1 LIKKIFK
8 CLKADSFEEKHL
20 TAILLDIWIIMSNKV
35 DSLDVII
42 IGGGLA
48 GLTTAALLARAGK
61 AVTLFEHS
69 SREIGGRARTAEI
82 DGFYFNQGPH
92 ALYLTDASD
101 SILKEIGITYTG
113 GIPAGKGYLI
123 SGGKKR
129 EIAGDYSSWLSGKND
144 GSQFFIS
151 PTKIDFSQL
160 ESVTEQE
167 WLDKNIHDIN
177 DAEIIKTIFRL
188 NTYANDPEI
197 QSIGPVLHQIYVG
210 SQAGVMYLDGG
221 WQTLVDGLVTV
232 AKNSNARIVMGKKAI
247 RVKRT
252 DSSGWQVLLSDKTQ
266 VSAKIVVIAAGP
278 MDAYSLFD
286 DKERPEVLSRAAKE
300 AKPVRL
306 VCLDVALSSLPD
318 KDALFAL
325 GVDRPLYFSVHSAYA
340 KLAPEGGALIHVAKY
355 LGTSI
360 EPKPREDQPELEE
373 FLDLLQPGWRQ
384 VLVKKRPLPNMV
396 VSNAVFTAASGG
408 LAGRPDAKIADNLY
422 VVGDWVGKEGLLSNA
437 SVASAKH
444 AAQLILNG

>member
-1 LIKKIFK
+1 
-8 CLKADSFEEKHL
+8 
-20 TAILLDIWIIMSNKV
+20 MSNEV

-82 DGFYFNQGPH
+82 EGFYFNQGPH
-92 ALYLTDASD
+92 ALYLTDAND

-113 GIPAGKGYLI
+113 GIPAVKGYLI

-129 EIAGDYSSWLSGKND
+129 EIAGDYSSWLSGKSD

-151 PTKIDFSQL
+151 PTKMDFSQL

-188 NTYANDPEI
+188 NTYANDPDI

-221 WQTLVDGLVTV
+221 WQTLVDGLLTV
-232 AKNSNARIVMGKKAI
+232 AKNANARIVMGKKAI
-247 RVKRT
+247 SVKRT

-306 VCLDVALSSLPD
+306 VCLDVALSNY

-340 KLAPEGGALIHVAKY
+340 KLAPKGGALIHVAKY

-396 VSNAVFTAASGG
+396 VSNALVTAADGG
-408 LAGRPDAKIADNLY
+408 LSGRPDPRIADNLY
-422 VVGDWVGKEGLLSNA
+422 IVGDWVGKEGLLSNA

-444 AAQLILNG
+444 AVQQILNE

>member
-1 LIKKIFK
+1 
-8 CLKADSFEEKHL
+8 
-20 TAILLDIWIIMSNKV
+20 MSTKV
-35 DSLDVII
+35 DSSDVVI

-48 GLTTAALLARAGK
+48 GLTTAALLARSGK

-69 SREIGGRARTAEI
+69 SKEIGGRARTAEI

-92 ALYLTDASD
+92 ALYLTDATD

-113 GIPAGKGYLI
+113 GIPAVKGYLI

-129 EIAGDYSSWLSGKND
+129 EIAGDYSSWLSGKSD

-151 PTKIDFSQL
+151 PTNIDFSQL
-160 ESVTEQE
+160 ESVTEEE

-188 NTYANDPEI
+188 NTYANDPDI
-197 QSIGPVLHQIYVG
+197 QSIGPVLHQIYLG
-210 SQAGVMYLDGG
+210 SRAGVMYLDGG
-221 WQTLVDGLVTV
+221 WQTLVDGLLTV
-232 AKNSNARIVMGKKAI
+232 AKNANARIVMGKKATKI
-247 RVKRT
+247 KRT
-252 DSSGWQVLLSDKTQ
+252 DSSEWQVLLSDKTE

-278 MDAYSLFD
+278 NDAYSLFD
-286 DKERPEVLSRAAKE
+286 DNERPDVLSKAAKE

-318 KDALFAL
+318 KDTLFAL

-373 FLDLLQPGWRQ
+373 FLDLLQPGWRE
-384 VLVKKRPLPNMV
+384 VLLRRDHCPTWWYLMLLLLLQ
-396 VSNAVFTAASGG
+396 TA
-408 LAGRPDAKIADNLY
+408 D
-422 VVGDWVGKEGLLSNA
+422 
-437 SVASAKH
+437 
-444 AAQLILNG
+444 

>member
-1 LIKKIFK
+1 
-8 CLKADSFEEKHL
+8 
-20 TAILLDIWIIMSNKV
+20 MSHQV
-35 DSLDVII
+35 DSLDVVI

-69 SREIGGRARTAEI
+69 SREIGGRGRTAEI

-113 GIPAGKGYLI
+113 GIPALKGYLI
-123 SGGKKR
+123 KGGKKR
-129 EIAGDYSSWLSGKND
+129 EIAGDYSSWLSGKSD

-188 NTYANDPEI
+188 NTYANDPDI

-210 SQAGVMYLDGG
+210 SRAGVMYLDGG
-221 WQTLVDGLVTV
+221 WQTLVDGLLTV
-232 AKNSNARIVMGKKAI
+232 AKNANARIVMGKKATRI
-247 RVKRT
+247 KRT
-252 DSSGWQVLLSDKTQ
+252 DSSGWQVLLSDKTE

-278 MDAYSLFD
+278 HDAYSLFD
-286 DKERPEVLSRAAKE
+286 DNERPDVLSKAAKE

-318 KDALFAL
+318 KDTVFAL

-340 KLAPEGGALIHVAKY
+340 KLAPQGGALIHVAKY

-396 VSNAVFTAASGG
+396 VSNALVTAADGG
-408 LAGRPDAKIADNLY
+408 LGGRPDPRIADNLY
-422 VVGDWVGKEGLLSNA
+422 IVGDWVGKEGLVSNA

-444 AAQLILNG
+444 AAQLILNE

>member
-1 LIKKIFK
+1 
-8 CLKADSFEEKHL
+8 
-20 TAILLDIWIIMSNKV
+20 MSNKV
-35 DSLDVII
+35 NESDIII

-48 GLTTAALLARAGK
+48 GLTSAALLARAGK
-61 AVTLFEHS
+61 TVTLFEHS

-92 ALYLTDASD
+92 ALYLTDATD

-113 GIPAGKGYLI
+113 GIPALKGYLI
-123 SGGKKR
+123 RGGKKH
-129 EIAGDYSSWLSGKND
+129 EIAGGYSSWLSGKND
-144 GSQFFIS
+144 GSKFFIS
-151 PTKIDFSQL
+151 PNKIDFSQL

-167 WLDKNIHDIN
+167 WLDKNIQDIN
-177 DAEIIKTIFRL
+177 DAEIIKTIVRL
-188 NTYANDPEI
+188 NTYANDPDI

-210 SQAGVMYLDGG
+210 SRAGVMYLDGG
-221 WQTLVDGLVTV
+221 WQTLVDGLLTV
-232 AKNSNARIVMGKKAI
+232 AKNANARIDMGKKAI

-252 DSSGWQVLLSDKTQ
+252 DSSGWQVLLSDKTE

-278 MDAYSLFD
+278 NDAYSLFD
-286 DKERPEVLSRAAKE
+286 DNERPDVLSKAAKE
-300 AKPVRL
+300 AKPIRL

-318 KDALFAL
+318 KDVTFAL

-340 KLAPEGGALIHVAKY
+340 KIAPEGGALVHVAKY

-373 FLDLLQPGWRQ
+373 FLDFLQPGWRQ

-396 VSNAVFTAASGG
+396 VSNALVTAADGG
-408 LAGRPDAKIADNLY
+408 LGGRPDVKIAENLY
-422 VVGDWVGKEGLLSNA
+422 IVGDWVGKEGLVSNA

-444 AAQLILNG
+444 AAQLILNE

>member
-1 LIKKIFK
+1 
-8 CLKADSFEEKHL
+8 
-20 TAILLDIWIIMSNKV
+20 MSNEF
-35 DSLDVII
+35 DNSDVII

-61 AVTLFEHS
+61 TVTLFERS
-69 SREIGGRARTAEI
+69 SKEIGGRARTTEV

-92 ALYLTDASD
+92 ALFLTDSTD
-101 SILKEIGITYTG
+101 SILKEIGITFTG
-113 GIPAGKGYLI
+113 GIAGSGGKSYLI
-123 SGGKKR
+123 SSGKKR
-129 EIAGDYSSWLSGKND
+129 EVPGDYGSWLSSGKGD
-144 GSQFFIS
+144 GSSVVSDEIQFFNS
-151 PTKIDFSQL
+151 PTNLDFSQL
-160 ESVTEQE
+160 EGVTVHE

-177 DAEIIKTIFRL
+177 DAEIIKAILRL
-188 NTYANDPEI
+188 NTYGNDPEI
-197 QSIGPVLHQIYVG
+197 QSIGSALRQIYVNSRRG
-210 SQAGVMYLDGG
+210 NMYLDGG
-221 WQTLVDGLVTV
+221 WQTLVDGLLTI
-232 AKNSNARIVMGKKAI
+232 AKNANARIVMEKKAI
-247 RVKRT
+247 SVKRP

-286 DKERPEVLSRAAKE
+286 DKERPEVLSKAAKE

-340 KLAPEGGALIHVAKY
+340 KLAPEGGALIHIAKY

-360 EPKPREDQPELEE
+360 ASKPREDQPELEE
-373 FLDLLQPGWRQ
+373 LLDLMQPGWRQ
-384 VLVKKRPLPNMV
+384 VLVKKRPLPSMV
-396 VSNAVFTAASGG
+396 VSNAVVIAATGG
-408 LAGRPDAKIADNLY
+408 LAGRPDPRIADNLY
-422 VVGDWVGKEGLLSNA
+422 IVGDWVGKEGLLSNA

-444 AAQLILNG
+444 AAHLILNE

>member
-1 LIKKIFK
+1 
-8 CLKADSFEEKHL
+8 
-20 TAILLDIWIIMSNKV
+20 MSNGF
-35 DSLDVII
+35 DNLDVII

-48 GLTTAALLARAGK
+48 GLTTAALLAHAGK

-101 SILKEIGITYTG
+101 TILKEIGITYTG

-129 EIAGDYSSWLSGKND
+129 EIAGDYSSWLSGKSD

-188 NTYANDPEI
+188 NTYANDPDI

-210 SQAGVMYLDGG
+210 SRAGVMYLDGG
-221 WQTLVDGLVTV
+221 WQTLVDGLLTV
-232 AKNSNARIVMGKKAI
+232 AKNANARIVMGKKAI
-247 RVKRT
+247 SVKRT

-340 KLAPEGGALIHVAKY
+340 KLAPKGGALIHVAKY

-396 VSNAVFTAASGG
+396 VSNAIVTAADGG
-408 LAGRPDAKIADNLY
+408 LGGRPDVKIADNLY
-422 VVGDWVGKEGLLSNA
+422 IVGDWVGKEGLLSNA
-437 SVASAKH
+437 SVASAKQ
-444 AAQLILNG
+444 AAHLILNE

>member
-1 LIKKIFK
+1 
-8 CLKADSFEEKHL
+8 
-20 TAILLDIWIIMSNKV
+20 MSNKV
-35 DSLDVII
+35 DESDIVI

-48 GLTTAALLARAGK
+48 GITTAALLARAEK
-61 AVTLFEHS
+61 TVTLFEHS

-82 DGFYFNQGPH
+82 DSFYFNQGPH
-92 ALYLTDASD
+92 ALYLTDATD

-113 GIPAGKGYLI
+113 GIPALRGYLI
-123 SGGKKR
+123 IGGKKR

-151 PTKIDFSQL
+151 PTKIDFSQFD
-160 ESVTEQE
+160 SVTEQE

-177 DAEIIKTIFRL
+177 DAEIIKTIVRL
-188 NTYANDPEI
+188 NTYGNDPDI

-210 SQAGVMYLDGG
+210 SRAGVMYLDGG
-221 WQTLVDGLVTV
+221 WQTLVDGLLTV
-232 AKNSNARIVMGKKAI
+232 AKNANARIVMGKKAI
-247 RVKRT
+247 KVKRT
-252 DSSGWQVLLSDKTQ
+252 DSSGWQVLLSDKTE
-266 VSAKIVVIAAGP
+266 VSAKVVVIAAGP
-278 MDAYSLFD
+278 NDAYSLFD
-286 DKERPEVLSRAAKE
+286 DNERPDVLSKAAKE
-300 AKPVRL
+300 AKPIRL

-318 KDALFAL
+318 KDVTFAL

-355 LGTSI
+355 LGTSN

-396 VSNAVFTAASGG
+396 VSNALVTAADGG
-408 LAGRPDAKIADNLY
+408 LGGRPEPRIADNLY
-422 VVGDWVGKEGLLSNA
+422 IVGDWVGKEGLVSNA

-444 AAQLILNG
+444 AAQLILNE

>member
-1 LIKKIFK
+1 
-8 CLKADSFEEKHL
+8 
-20 TAILLDIWIIMSNKV
+20 MSNQV
-35 DSLDVII
+35 NNLDVII

-61 AVTLFEHS
+61 AGMLFEHS
-69 SREIGGRARTAEI
+69 SKEIGGRAGTADI

-92 ALYLTDASD
+92 ALYLTDATD

-113 GIPAGKGYLI
+113 GIPALKGYLI

-129 EIAGDYSSWLSGKND
+129 EIAGDYSSWLSGKGD
-144 GSQFFIS
+144 WSQFFIS

-160 ESVTEQE
+160 ERVTEQE

-188 NTYANDPEI
+188 NTYANDPDI
-197 QSIGPVLHQIYVG
+197 QSIGPVLHQISVG
-210 SQAGVMYLDGG
+210 SRAGVMYLDGG
-221 WQTLVDGLVTV
+221 WQTLVDGLLTV
-232 AKNSNARIVMGKKAI
+232 ATNANARIVMGKKATRI
-247 RVKRT
+247 KRT
-252 DSSGWQVLLSDKTQ
+252 NSSAWQVLLSDKTE

-278 MDAYSLFD
+278 NDAYSLFD
-286 DKERPEVLSRAAKE
+286 DNERPDVRSKIAKE

-318 KDALFAL
+318 KDTLFAL
-325 GVDRPLYFSVHSAYA
+325 GVDRPLYYSVHSAHA

-360 EPKPREDQPELEE
+360 QPKPRKDQPELEE

-396 VSNAVFTAASGG
+396 VSNALVTAADGG
-408 LAGRPDAKIADNLY
+408 LSGRPDPRIADNLY
-422 VVGDWVGKEGLLSNA
+422 IVGDWVGKEGLVSNA
-437 SVASAKH
+437 SVASAKR
-444 AAQLILNG
+444 AAQLILNE

>member
-1 LIKKIFK
+1 
-8 CLKADSFEEKHL
+8 
-20 TAILLDIWIIMSNKV
+20 MSNEV
-35 DSLDVII
+35 ASSDVII

-48 GLTTAALLARAGK
+48 GLTAATLLARSGK
-61 AVTLFEHS
+61 AVILFEHS

-113 GIPAGKGYLI
+113 GIPAAKGYLI

-129 EIAGDYSSWLSGKND
+129 EIAGDYSSWLSGKSY

-160 ESVTEQE
+160 ENVTEQE

-188 NTYANDPEI
+188 NTYANDSDI

-210 SQAGVMYLDGG
+210 SRAGVMYLDGG
-221 WQTLVDGLVTV
+221 WQTLVDGLLTV
-232 AKNSNARIVMGKKAI
+232 AKNANARIVMGKKAV

-252 DSSGWQVLLSDKTQ
+252 DSSGWRVLLDDKTE
-266 VSAKIVVIAAGP
+266 VSANIVVIAAGP
-278 MDAYSLFD
+278 KDAYSLFD
-286 DKERPEVLSRAAKE
+286 DNERPDVLSKSAKE

-306 VCLDVALSSLPD
+306 VCLDVALSNLPD
-318 KDALFAL
+318 KDTLFAL

-340 KLAPEGGALIHVAKY
+340 KLAPKGGALIHVAKY

-396 VSNAVFTAASGG
+396 VSNALVTAADGG
-408 LAGRPDAKIADNLY
+408 LGGRPDTKIADNLY
-422 VVGDWVGKEGLLSNA
+422 IVGDWVGKEGLLSNA

-444 AAQLILNG
+444 AAQQILNE

>member
-1 LIKKIFK
+1 
-8 CLKADSFEEKHL
+8 
-20 TAILLDIWIIMSNKV
+20 MSDEFDN
-35 DSLDVII
+35 SDVII

-48 GLTTAALLARAGK
+48 GLTASALLARSGK
-61 AVTLFEHS
+61 KVTLFERS
-69 SREIGGRARTAEI
+69 SKEIGGRARTTEV

-92 ALYLTDASD
+92 ALFLTDSTD
-101 SILKEIGITYTG
+101 SILKEIGITFTG
-113 GIPAGKGYLI
+113 GIAGGKGKSYLI
-123 SGGKKR
+123 SSGKKR
-129 EIAGDYSSWLSGKND
+129 EVPGDYGSWLSSGKSD
-144 GSQFFIS
+144 GSLRESDASQFFNS
-151 PTKIDFSQL
+151 PTKMDFSQL
-160 ESVTEQE
+160 EGVTVQE

-177 DAEIIKTIFRL
+177 DAEIIKAILRL
-188 NTYANDPEI
+188 NTYGNDPEI
-197 QSIGPVLHQIYVG
+197 QSIGSALYQIYVN
-210 SQAGVMYLDGG
+210 SRAGPMYLNGG
-221 WQTLVDGLVTV
+221 WQTLVDGLLTV
-232 AKNSNARIVMGKKAI
+232 AKNANARIVMDKKAI
-247 RVKRT
+247 SVKRT

-286 DKERPEVLSRAAKE
+286 EKERPEVLSKAAKE

-360 EPKPREDQPELEE
+360 VPKPREDQPELEE
-373 FLDLLQPGWRQ
+373 LLDLMQPGWRQ
-384 VLVKKRPLPNMV
+384 VLVKKRPLPSMV
-396 VSNAVFTAASGG
+396 VSNAVVIAATGG
-408 LAGRPDAKIADNLY
+408 LAGRPDARIADNLY
-422 VVGDWVGKEGLLSNA
+422 IVGDWVSKEGLLSNA

-444 AAQLILNG
+444 AAHLILNE

>member
-1 LIKKIFK
+1 MLNSRATFNSKLLIYYY
-8 CLKADSFEEKHL
+8 S
-20 TAILLDIWIIMSNKV
+20 MSNEF
-35 DSLDVII
+35 DNSDVII

-48 GLTTAALLARAGK
+48 GLTTAALLARSGK
-61 AVTLFEHS
+61 TVTLFERS
-69 SREIGGRARTAEI
+69 SKEIGGRARTTEV

-92 ALYLTDASD
+92 ALFLTDSTD

-113 GIPAGKGYLI
+113 GIAGGKSYLI
-123 SGGKKR
+123 SSGKKR
-129 EIAGDYSSWLSGKND
+129 EVPGDYGSWLSSGKGD
-144 GSQFFIS
+144 GSSVVSDENQFFNS
-151 PTKIDFSQL
+151 PTNLDFSQL
-160 ESVTEQE
+160 EGVTVQE

-177 DAEIIKTIFRL
+177 DAEIIKAILRL
-188 NTYANDPEI
+188 NTYGNDPEI
-197 QSIGPVLHQIYVG
+197 QSIGSALRQIYVN
-210 SQAGVMYLDGG
+210 SRAGTMYLDGG
-221 WQTLVDGLVTV
+221 WQTLVDGLLII
-232 AKNSNARIVMGKKAI
+232 AKNANTRIVMDKKAI
-247 RVKRT
+247 SVKRT
-252 DSSGWQVLLSDKTQ
+252 NSSGWQVLLSDKTQ

-286 DKERPEVLSRAAKE
+286 DKERPEVLSKAAKA

-340 KLAPEGGALIHVAKY
+340 KLAPKDGALIHVAKY

-360 EPKPREDQPELEE
+360 APKPREDQPELEE
-373 FLDLLQPGWRQ
+373 LLDLMQPGWRE
-384 VLVKKRPLPNMV
+384 VLVKKRPLPSMV
-396 VSNAVFTAASGG
+396 VSNAVASAATGG

-422 VVGDWVGKEGLLSNA
+422 IVGDWVGKEGLLSNA

>member
-1 LIKKIFK
+1 
-8 CLKADSFEEKHL
+8 
-20 TAILLDIWIIMSNKV
+20 MSNEFEN
-35 DSLDVII
+35 SDVII
-42 IGGGLA
+42 IGGGFA
-48 GLTTAALLARAGK
+48 GLTTAALLARSGK
-61 AVTLFEHS
+61 TVTLFEHS

-92 ALYLTDASD
+92 ALFLTDATD
-101 SILKEIGITYTG
+101 TILKELGITYTG

-129 EIAGDYSSWLSGKND
+129 EIAGDYSSWLSGKSD
-144 GSQFFIS
+144 YGSQFFIS

-177 DAEIIKTIFRL
+177 DAEIIKTIIRL
-188 NTYANDPEI
+188 NTYANDPDI

-210 SQAGVMYLDGG
+210 SQAGGVMYLDGG
-221 WQTLVDGLVTV
+221 WQTLVDGLLTV
-232 AKNSNARIVMGKKAI
+232 AKNAKARIVTGKKAI
-247 RVKRT
+247 RVKRND
-252 DSSGWQVLLSDKTQ
+252 DSSGWQVLLDNKTK

-278 MDAYSLFD
+278 NDAYSLFD
-286 DKERPEVLSRAAKE
+286 DNERPDVLSKAAKE
-300 AKPVRL
+300 AKPIRL

-318 KDALFAL
+318 KDTLFAL

-340 KLAPEGGALIHVAKY
+340 KLAPNDGALIHVAKY

-396 VSNAVFTAASGG
+396 VSNALITAANGG
-408 LAGRPDAKIADNLY
+408 LGGRPDPRIAENLY
-422 VVGDWVGKEGLLSNA
+422 IVGDWVGKEGLVSNA

-444 AAQLILNG
+444 AAQLILNE

>member
-1 LIKKIFK
+1 
-8 CLKADSFEEKHL
+8 
-20 TAILLDIWIIMSNKV
+20 MSNGF
-35 DSLDVII
+35 DNLDVII

-48 GLTTAALLARAGK
+48 GLTTAALLARSGK

-69 SREIGGRARTAEI
+69 SREIGGRARTADIE
-82 DGFYFNQGPH
+82 GFYFNQGPH

-101 SILKEIGITYTG
+101 TILKEIGINYTG

-129 EIAGDYSSWLSGKND
+129 EIAGDYSSWLSGKSD

-188 NTYANDPEI
+188 NTYANDPDI

-210 SQAGVMYLDGG
+210 SRAGVMYLDGG
-221 WQTLVDGLVTV
+221 WQTLVDGLLTV
-232 AKNSNARIVMGKKAI
+232 AKNANARIVMGKKAI
-247 RVKRT
+247 SVKRT

-278 MDAYSLFD
+278 NDAYSLFED
-286 DKERPEVLSRAAKE
+286 NERPDVLSKAAKE
-300 AKPVRL
+300 AKPIRL

-340 KLAPEGGALIHVAKY
+340 KLAPKGGALIHVAKY

-396 VSNAVFTAASGG
+396 VSNALVTAADGG
-408 LAGRPDAKIADNLY
+408 LGGRPDPRIAENLY
-422 VVGDWVGKEGLLSNA
+422 IVGDWVGKEGLLSNA

-444 AAQLILNG
+444 AAQLILNK